1 MADISLDG
9 NRLIMVI
16 EGGSSR
22 SALKEDWETKGLSCV
37 VCSTDP
43 AGTDASARWLKLD
56 TGATDPLSILL
67 GKAVF

>member
-9 NRLIMVI
+9 NRLIMVV

-22 SALKEDWETKGLSCV
+22 SALKDDCETKGQRCV

-43 AGTDASARWLKLD
+43 AGTDDASARWLKLD
-56 TGATDPLSILL
+56 IAATDPLSILL
-67 GKAVF
+67 GKK